1 MLITKKTYVMSKSKK
16 NYAWLSNKP
25 NSAKTI
31 IERAKREVPD
41 FQDHYKKFEEQMV
54 IGGYSSSTLF
64 NYSRAVGS
72 LALHFKKSPLE
83 LDDDEINS
91 FLFSVAKQKRASSTY
106 FKHMVYGLRFFF
118 RLYDR
123 EDRVIQLPPIKNDR
137 KLPVVL
143 SREELKRLFSAPER
157 LKQRVLFAL
166 IYSAGLRV
174 GEVCNLK
181 ISDIDSERLQIR
193 VVKSKGKYD
202 RYVVLSSYI
211 LKGLRKYIKSSKP
224 KVYLFNG
231 KVKGESLGVS
241 AVQQSFRLAVKKAG
255 ITKDVSVHSL
265 RHTYATHL
273 LEEGVD
279 IVTIKELLGHATIET
294 TMMYLHVAK
303 VNRVNAHS
311 PLDSLY
317 KNSQEDNR

>member
-1 MLITKKTYVMSKSKK
+1 MSKNTKIGGRLT
-16 NYAWLSNKP
+16 ATT

-31 IERAKREVPD
+31 IERAKREVPG
-41 FQDHYKKFEEQMV
+41 FVEEYQKFEEQMV

-72 LALHFKKSPLE
+72 LSLHLKKSPLE

-91 FLFSVAKQKRASSTY
+91 FLYSVAKEKKASSTY

-118 RLYDR
+118 RLHER
-123 EDRVIQLPPIKNDR
+123 EDRVIKLPTISNDR
-137 KLPVVL
+137 KLPVIL
-143 SREELKRLFSAPER
+143 SREELKRLFVSPQR
-157 LKQRVLFAL
+157 LKQKVLLAF

-174 GEVCNLK
+174 GEASRLK
-181 ISDIDSERLQIR
+181 ISDIDSDRMQVR
-193 VVKSKGKYD
+193 VEKSKGKVD
-202 RYVVLSSYI
+202 RYVPLGSYA

-224 KVYLFNG
+224 KTYLFNG
-231 KVKGESLGVS
+231 RNKGTPLSTS
-241 AVQQSFRLAVKKAG
+241 AMQQSFRLAKEKAG
-255 ITKDVSVHSL
+255 IIKDVSVHSL

-303 VNRVNAHS
+303 VDRMNAHS
-311 PLDSLY
+311 PLDTLY
-317 KNSQEDNR
+317 NSETTA

>member
-1 MLITKKTYVMSKSKK
+1 MSKSTK
-16 NYAWLSNKP
+16 NYPWLNNKP

-91 FLFSVAKQKRASSTY
+91 FLFSVAREKQASSTY

-123 EDRVIQLPPIKNDR
+123 EDRVIQLPAIKNDR

-143 SREELKRLFSAPER
+143 SREELKRLFFTPQR

-181 ISDIDSERLQIR
+181 IGDIDSDRMQIR
-193 VVKSKGKYD
+193 IVKSKGKHD
-202 RYVVLSSYI
+202 RYVVLSTYI
-211 LKGLRKYIKSSKP
+211 LRGLRKYIKSSKP
-224 KVYLFNG
+224 QVYLFNG
-231 KVKGESLGVS
+231 KVKGEPLGHS
-241 AVQQSFRLAVKKAG
+241 SVQQSFCLAVKKAG

-279 IVTIKELLGHATIET
+279 IVTIKELLGHASIKT

-311 PLDSLY
+311 PLDTLY
-317 KNSQEDNR
+317 NEIREDNR